1 MKAIIL
7 DTETH
12 KLHGEVIQLA
22 YFGVDEKTFLS
33 QGYRDSFSMHYRP
46 SEAIDYSA
54 MAIHHIIDKDLEMYP
69 PSSKVFIPSD
79 VEYVIGHNI
88 DYDIDAIYRSMA
100 TVNDDLVKLKK
111 IDTLAIIRY
120 LHPEWSSHKLVV
132 CCYRLASEGR
142 VTSKVRWIQSI
153 ARQSHN
159 AMMDCYLTEILLEY
173 IVSLLNLQS
182 VEELY
187 QASEHARIPTHIF
200 YGPHKGKAIKDLF
213 NEDISWLQSK
223 SRDPYL
229 LMALNNE
236 MEERSH
242 APSWHDMDNQLPFI

>member
-22 YFGVDEKTFLS
+22 YFGIDENSLLS
-33 QGYRDSFSMHYRP
+33 QEDKDSFSMYFRP

-54 MAIHHIIDKDLEMYP
+54 MAIHHIIDQDLEMYP

-88 DYDIDAIYRSMA
+88 DYDIDAIQRSMGIGSEVLA
-100 TVNDDLVKLKK
+100 NLKK
-111 IDTLAIIRY
+111 VDTLSIIRY

-132 CCYRLASEGR
+132 CCYRLATEGK
-142 VTSKVRWIQSI
+142 VTSKVSWVQSI

-173 IVSLLNLQS
+173 IVNSLNLQS
-182 VEELY
+182 IEELY

-213 NEDISWLQSK
+213 NEDISWLQYKSK
-223 SRDPYL
+223 DPYL
-229 LMALNNE
+229 LRALNIE
-236 MEERSH
+236 MEERSS
-242 APSWHDMDNQLPFI
+242 APGWHQIHNELPFI

>member
-1 MKAIIL
+1 MTAIIL

-22 YFGVDEKTFLS
+22 YFGIDEKTFLS
-33 QGYRDSFSMHYRP
+33 PGHKDNFSMHYRP

-54 MAIHHIIDKDLEMYP
+54 MAIHHIIDQDLEMYP

-88 DYDIDAIYRSMA
+88 DYDIDAIQRSIGMGNEVLA
-100 TVNDDLVKLKK
+100 NLKK
-111 IDTLAIIRY
+111 VDTLAIIRY

-132 CCYRLASEGR
+132 CCYRLATESK
-142 VTSKVRWIQSI
+142 VTSQVSWVQSI

-173 IVSLLNLQS
+173 IVNSLNLQS
-182 VEELY
+182 IEELY
-187 QASEHARIPTHIF
+187 QASEQARIPTHIF

-213 NEDISWLQSK
+213 NEDISWLQHKSK
-223 SRDPYL
+223 DPYL
-229 LMALNNE
+229 LRALNIE
-236 MEERSH
+236 MEERSS
-242 APSWHDMDNQLPFI
+242 APGWHEIHDELPFI

>member
-22 YFGVDEKTFLS
+22 YFGIDENSLS
-33 QGYRDSFSMHYRP
+33 SREDKDSFSMYFRP

-54 MAIHHIIDKDLEMYP
+54 MAIHHIIDQDLEMYP

-100 TVNDDLVKLKK
+100 TGNDDLMKLKK

-120 LHPEWSSHKLVV
+120 LNPEWSSHKLVV
-132 CCYRLASEGR
+132 CCYRLATESK
-142 VTSKVRWIQSI
+142 VTSKVSWVQSI

-173 IVSLLNLQS
+173 IVNSLNLQS
-182 VEELY
+182 IEELY

-213 NEDISWLQSK
+213 NEDISWLQYKSK
-223 SRDPYL
+223 DPYL
-229 LMALNNE
+229 LRALNIE
-236 MEERSH
+236 MEERSS
-242 APSWHDMDNQLPFI
+242 APGWNEIYDELPFI

>member
-22 YFGVDEKTFLS
+22 YFGIDENSLS
-33 QGYRDSFSMHYRP
+33 SREDKDSFSMYFRP

-54 MAIHHIIDKDLEMYP
+54 MAIHHIIDQDLEMYP

-88 DYDIDAIYRSMA
+88 DYDIDAIQRSMGIGSDVLA
-100 TVNDDLVKLKK
+100 NLKRV
-111 IDTLAIIRY
+111 DTLAIIRY

-132 CCYRLASEGR
+132 CCYRLATESI
-142 VTSKVRWIQSI
+142 VTSKVSLVQSI

-173 IVSLLNLQS
+173 IVNSLNLQS

-213 NEDISWLQSK
+213 NEDISWLQYKSK
-223 SRDPYL
+223 DPYL
-229 LMALNNE
+229 LKALDIE
-236 MEERSH
+236 IEERSH
-242 APSWHDMDNQLPFI
+242 APSWRDLNTELQF